1 MKPIVIIPAA
11 GKSSRFNG
19 KKPKWLRTHP
29 DGRLMIDRA
38 LDTFS
43 EIECDRYLITTNE
56 INNDFDVINTL
67 KDACPYL
74 TDVILI
80 NSQTNS
86 AVDTVLEGLKHI
98 PNLSF
103 DRPIFIKDTD
113 NYVRLDWNTIDLNTS
128 FTVGFD
134 LKSGELSNITNKSY
148 LVYNDMGYVTDF
160 VEKKI
165 ISDMI
170 GVGTHYIK
178 SINEFMSSAIELNT
192 IRESYS
198 TETYISHLI
207 SLSIYKGHKYK
218 MVHTVDYEDYGT
230 QMDWDR
236 VQNNHKVI
244 FCDFDGTLVENKGR
258 YGKNNWFTHIES
270 PLIENIN
277 TLKSH
282 FINGSQIVITTSR
295 CGSESE
301 YIKEFLRGYGIE
313 VKDVIT
319 DCFHSPRYLINDFA
333 YTNPYPSARAIN
345 IPRNGNLND
354 YM

>member
-113 NYVRLDWNTIDLNTS
+113 NYVKLDWGGIDLNTS

-134 LKSGELSNITNKSY
+134 LKGSDLSNITNKSY

-165 ISDMI
+165 ISDVI

-178 SINEFMSSAIELNT
+178 TINEFMSCAIELNT

-218 MVHTVDYEDYGT
+218 MVHTIEYEDYGT
-230 QMDWDR
+230 QLDWDR

-258 YGKNNWFTHIES
+258 YGKNNWFTHKEIALED
-270 PLIENIN
+270 NIN
-277 TLKSH
+277 VLKLH
-282 FINGSQIVITTSR
+282 YLNGAQIVITTSR
-295 CGSESE
+295 CGSEVE
-301 YIKEFLRGYGIE
+301 HIKSFLRGYEIE

-319 DCFHSPRYLINDFA
+319 DCLHSPRYLINDFA
-333 YTNPYPSARAIN
+333 YTNPYPSAVSIN
-345 IPRNGNLND
+345 IPRNGNLK
-354 YM
+354 YYI